1 MANKNTLRPWKP
13 GQSGNPAGRPKGSRA
28 LLSEKFISAL
38 LEDFTEHGRLA
49 MEKVRLKQP
58 GIYLRVIASLV
69 PRELHMKNE
78 SLFDGMSNGQ
88 LDEVIESVRRV
99 LASRTPAGSTD
110 GEQKASGGDGS
121 DRIH

>member
-58 GIYLRVIASLV
+58 GIYLRVIASLM

-78 SLFDGMSNGQ
+78 SLFQGMS
-88 LDEVIESVRRV
+88 DEHLNETIESVRRI
-99 LASRTPAGSTD
+99 LAARSPAGSTD
-110 GEQKASGGDGS
+110 GKQKAGGGDEP
-121 DRIH
+121 DRLH